1 MHCHQELKG
10 DLVML
15 QITKRSNHII
25 GIVILMLLTGCATT
39 SNIKQV
45 DRLDAVEED
54 PVILIMTPDVK
65 YYLLTAGG
73 VSKPHAEWTEAAKRN
88 YSTALQEYTKE
99 HNIKIITPSTDSRP
113 EDTADM
119 YQKHYSAVGTSIL
132 IHHFGTM
139 KLPTKQGSFDWSLGQ
154 GTQAIADKYGADYAL
169 FSYYR
174 DYQASEG
181 RVAFAVLA
189 AVAGVGISTGDEAG
203 FASLVDLRTGDIVW
217 FNQVTV
223 GAGELRHED
232 GARATIDVL
241 FKDLPEG

>member
-1 MHCHQELKG
+1 MILT
-10 DLVML
+10 
-15 QITKRSNHII
+15 ITRNNLIPGALS
-25 GIVILMLLTGCATT
+25 LLLLSACATT
-39 SNIKQV
+39 SNVKQV

-73 VSKPHAEWTEAAKRN
+73 VSEPHAEWTEAARKN
-88 YSTALQEYTKE
+88 FSTALQEYAKE
-99 HNIKIITPSTDSRP
+99 HNINIITPPIDRQLD
-113 EDTADM
+113 DTEVM
-119 YQKHYSAVGTSIL
+119 YQKLYSAVGTSIL
-132 IHHFGTM
+132 IHHFGMM

-189 AVAGVGISTGDEAG
+189 AVAGVGISTGYEAG
-203 FASLVDLRTGDIVW
+203 FASLIDLRTGDIVW
-217 FNQVTV
+217 FNQVTI
-223 GAGELRHED
+223 GSGELRHED

-241 FKDLPEG
+241 FENMPEG

>member
-1 MHCHQELKG
+1 LRLLKEEKTVISTI
-10 DLVML
+10 LRNNF
-15 QITKRSNHII
+15 ITSA
-25 GIVILMLLTGCATT
+25 LTLLLLSACATT
-39 SNIKQV
+39 SNVKQV

-73 VSKPHAEWTEAAKRN
+73 VSQPHAEWTEAAKKN
-88 YSTALQEYTKE
+88 FSTALQEYAKE
-99 HNIKIITPSTDSRP
+99 RNINIITPPIDRQLD
-113 EDTADM
+113 DTEVM
-119 YQKHYSAVGTSIL
+119 YQKLYSAVGTSIL
-132 IHHFGTM
+132 IHHFGAM

-189 AVAGVGISTGDEAG
+189 AVAGVGISTGYEAG

-217 FNQVTV
+217 FNQVTI

-241 FKDLPEG
+241 FKDMPEG

>member
-1 MHCHQELKG
+1 MIST
-10 DLVML
+10 
-15 QITKRSNHII
+15 ITRNNFITGVLS
-25 GIVILMLLTGCATT
+25 LLLLSACATT
-39 SNIKQV
+39 SSVKQI
-45 DRLDAVEED
+45 DRLHAVEED
-54 PVILIMTPDVK
+54 PVILILTPDVK

-88 YSTALQEYTKE
+88 FSTALQEYTKE

-113 EDTADM
+113 DDTEVM
-119 YQKHYSAVGTSIL
+119 YQKLYSAVGTSIL
-132 IHHFGTM
+132 IHHFGAM

-189 AVAGVGISTGDEAG
+189 AVAGVGISTGYEAG

>member
-1 MHCHQELKG
+1 MILT
-10 DLVML
+10 
-15 QITKRSNHII
+15 ITRNNLIPGALS
-25 GIVILMLLTGCATT
+25 LLLLSACAAT
-39 SNIKQV
+39 SNVKQV

-73 VSKPHAEWTEAAKRN
+73 LSEPHAEWTEAARKN
-88 YSTALQEYTKE
+88 FSTALQEYAKE
-99 HNIKIITPSTDSRP
+99 RNIKIITPPIDRQLD
-113 EDTADM
+113 DTEVM
-119 YQKHYSAVGTSIL
+119 YQKLYSAVGTSIL
-132 IHHFGTM
+132 IHHFGMM

-189 AVAGVGISTGDEAG
+189 AVAGVGISTGHEAG

-217 FNQVTV
+217 FNQVTI
-223 GAGELRHED
+223 GSGELRHED

-241 FKDLPEG
+241 FENMPEG

>member
-1 MHCHQELKG
+1 LRLLKEEK
-10 DLVML
+10 
-15 QITKRSNHII
+15 T
-25 GIVILMLLTGCATT
+25 VILTITRNNLIPGALSLLLLSACAAT
-39 SNIKQV
+39 SNVKQV

-73 VSKPHAEWTEAAKRN
+73 VSEPHAEWTEAARKN
-88 YSTALQEYTKE
+88 FSTALQEYAKE
-99 HNIKIITPSTDSRP
+99 RNIKIITPPIDRQLD
-113 EDTADM
+113 DTEVM
-119 YQKHYSAVGTSIL
+119 YQKLYSAVGTSIL
-132 IHHFGTM
+132 IHHFGMM
-139 KLPTKQGSFDWSLGQ
+139 KLPTKQGSFYWSLGQ

-189 AVAGVGISTGDEAG
+189 AVAGVGISTGHEAG

-217 FNQVTV
+217 FNQVTI
-223 GAGELRHED
+223 GSGELRHED

-241 FKDLPEG
+241 FENMPEG